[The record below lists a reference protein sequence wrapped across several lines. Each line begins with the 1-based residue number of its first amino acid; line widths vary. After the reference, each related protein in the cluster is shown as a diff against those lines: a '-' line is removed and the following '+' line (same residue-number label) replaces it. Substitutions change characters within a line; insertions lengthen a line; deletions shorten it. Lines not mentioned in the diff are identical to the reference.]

1 MVKSIMQVIDFL
13 QAGFALQDGP
23 ERRPL
28 EELGDIELS
37 EDEEEVKI
45 HPPPTAEVVAATIAA
60 AADVEVI

>member
-1 MVKSIMQVIDFL
+1 M
-13 QAGFALQDGP
+13 QDGP